1 MSLSPRQRK
10 KSSLKSLNIT
20 RRILSKLVDETYI
33 RVKSKWVYFKASKG
47 HHRVSF
53 FRALPIANDKFGVK
67 SAEKVLF
74 DDGGLLYSSIR

>member
-10 KSSLKSLNIT
+10 KSSLKILNIT

-33 RVKSKWVYFKASKG
+33 RVESKWVYFKASKG
-47 HHRVSF
+47 HAF
-53 FRALPIANDKFGVK
+53 PIANDKFGVK